1 MKRGNQKAMRNLWAP
16 WRMNYILNK
25 KKKGCIFC
33 QKLKEGRDR
42 ENLILYRGRYAFIMM
57 NLFPYN
63 SGHLMAI
70 PKRHTI
76 DLEHLTHLEFKELFS
91 LLRASVLTLKT
102 SLFPQGFNIGI
113 NIGEVGGAGEDHIH
127 FHIVPRWKGD
137 TNFMPILGETKVIPE
152 HLEDTYQKL
161 HSAFRN
167 HFKKSKSDK
176 GGPKK

>member
-1 MKRGNQKAMRNLWAP
+1 MD
-16 WRMNYILNK
+16 YILNK

-33 QKLKEGRDR
+33 QKLREDRDG
-42 ENLILYRGRYAFIMM
+42 ENLILYRGRCAFIMM

-63 SGHLMAI
+63 SGHLMVI

-76 DLEHLTHLEFKELFS
+76 DLEHLTPPEFKELFF
-91 LLRASVLTLKT
+91 LLRASILTLKT

-127 FHIVPRWKGD
+127 FHVVPRWKGD
-137 TNFMPILGETKVIPE
+137 TNFMPILGETKVMPE
-152 HLEDTYQKL
+152 YLENTYQKL

-167 HFKKSKSDK
+167 HLIKSKSDK

>member
-1 MKRGNQKAMRNLWAP
+1 
-16 WRMNYILNK
+16 
-25 KKKGCIFC
+25 
-33 QKLKEGRDR
+33 
-42 ENLILYRGRYAFIMM
+42 MM

-63 SGHLMAI
+63 SGHLMVI

-76 DLEHLTHLEFKELFS
+76 DLERLTHLEFKELFF
-91 LLRASVLTLKT
+91 LLQTSILTLKT
-102 SLFPQGFNIGI
+102 SLFPEGFNVGI
-113 NIGEVGGAGEDHIH
+113 NMGEAGGAGEEHIH

-167 HFKKSKSDK
+167 HLKKSRSDK